1 MQTARVAAVLAS
13 LAFVLAA
20 SSAHAQDGA
29 PPGVAPSAPAPTW
42 APGPP
47 PPPPSY
53 VPPPSNDG
61 ARTANNVIFAELLGN
76 GLLYSVNYERF
87 LSDDLSVRVG
97 FGYVSVN
104 ASSSD
109 SSAHASLLTVPVLVN
124 YYVGGV
130 NNKLQL
136 GIGGTFVDVS
146 AATSTAGSGAFS
158 GTGCMPVATGVV
170 GYRYIPHD
178 GGFAFGVGLTPF
190 VGPGGFQAW
199 GGLSL
204 GGVF

>member
-1 MQTARVAAVLAS
+1 MDARAS
-13 LAFVLAA
+13 A
-20 SSAHAQDGA
+20 
-29 PPGVAPSAPAPTW
+29 APSA
-42 APGPP
+42 
-47 PPPPSY
+47 PPSY
-53 VPPPSNDG
+53 VPPPSSDG

-146 AATSTAGSGAFS
+146 AATSTAGSGAVS
-158 GTGCMPVATGVV
+158 GTGFMPIATGVV